1 MMSEKAYELTFLNRE
16 VGMDSQFYTDL
27 PTALAAFRC
36 FVEPESAELYSGI
49 TLTEHDWTT
58 RQDRIV
64 AALAL

>member
-1 MMSEKAYELTFLNRE
+1 MNEKTYELTFLNRE
-16 VGMDSQFYTDL
+16 GGVDSQQFYTDL
-27 PTALAAFRC
+27 PTALAAFRS

-49 TLTEHDWTT
+49 TLMEHDWTT